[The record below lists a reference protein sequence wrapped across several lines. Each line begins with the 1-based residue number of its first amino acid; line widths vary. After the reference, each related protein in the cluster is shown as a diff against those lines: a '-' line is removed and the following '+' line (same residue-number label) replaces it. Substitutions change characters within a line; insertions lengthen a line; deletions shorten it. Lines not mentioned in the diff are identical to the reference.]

1 MGIDYLI
8 HIGIAA
14 AAVLVIFMEGYRL
27 GRVQGRGEQAKKES
41 ISRRSSNKKF
51 KHEESRQERLMRL
64 ELENIENYATSA
76 PQQEVR

>member
-27 GRVQGRGEQAKKES
+27 GRQQGRGEQAKKES
-41 ISRRSSNKKF
+41 ISRRPSNKAF